1 MSDVKQVVAVVNN
14 PSPHDPDDLG
24 RATVGYYVIEDK
36 LLTMTHG
43 DGRPFI
49 GRSGE
54 TITQKL
60 QRGDDPSV
68 IAKRLTLRIHRS
80 SYGDRMADFHTRR
93 LVYPRSGVA

>member
-14 PSPHDPDDLG
+14 PNPDDPHDLG
-24 RATVGYYVIEDK
+24 RATVGYFVVEK
-36 LLTMTHG
+36 NLLTMTHG

-54 TITQKL
+54 RIEQKL
-60 QRGDDPSV
+60 QRDDDPTL

>member
-1 MSDVKQVVAVVNN
+1 
-14 PSPHDPDDLG
+14 
-24 RATVGYYVIEDK
+24 
-36 LLTMTHG
+36 MTHG

-54 TITQKL
+54 RITQKL
-60 QRGDDPSV
+60 QRGDDPTV

-80 SYGDRMADFHTRR
+80 TYNDRMANFHTRR